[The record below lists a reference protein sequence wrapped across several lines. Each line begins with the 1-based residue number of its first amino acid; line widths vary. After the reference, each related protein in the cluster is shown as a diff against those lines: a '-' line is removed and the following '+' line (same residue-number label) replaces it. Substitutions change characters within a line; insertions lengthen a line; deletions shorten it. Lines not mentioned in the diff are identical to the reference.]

1 MSCVL
6 FKPIFL
12 SILPETRRSLLICRR
27 ARSRS
32 RLDDMDTGHVT
43 IHKIQC
49 YTAARSTKYTT
60 SGDPFIYIYY
70 IPTNENAREEMNPS
84 PIIVEAIGYAG
95 GLLIAIAILPQVIHT
110 WRTKSTQDI
119 SYGYLTIDIAGC
131 ILTYTYFVLKQAT
144 AAWVCLTFELA
155 CAIFILTMKIHFDG
169 SCCDKRI
176 KGDRDEVTADDTEI
190 SSVHSDD
197 SVETEVED
205 DSPV

>member
-1 MSCVL
+1 
-6 FKPIFL
+6 
-12 SILPETRRSLLICRR
+12 
-27 ARSRS
+27 
-32 RLDDMDTGHVT
+32 
-43 IHKIQC
+43 
-49 YTAARSTKYTT
+49 
-60 SGDPFIYIYY
+60 
-70 IPTNENAREEMNPS
+70 MNPS

-169 SCCDKRI
+169 SCCCDKRI
-176 KGDRDEVTADDTEI
+176 KGDRDEVTADDTEN
-190 SSVHSDD
+190 SSVHSED
-197 SVETEVED
+197 SVETEAED